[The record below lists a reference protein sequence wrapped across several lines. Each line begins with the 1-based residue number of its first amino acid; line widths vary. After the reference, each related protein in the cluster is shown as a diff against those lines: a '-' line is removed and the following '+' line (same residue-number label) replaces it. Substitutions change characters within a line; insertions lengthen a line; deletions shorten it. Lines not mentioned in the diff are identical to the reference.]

1 METRMSNTEFLIHS
15 LDRDSVC
22 RLLGRLL
29 SFRKKCRWESR
40 KIPRDDFFISFFG

>member
-1 METRMSNTEFLIHS
+1 METRMSNTDFLIHS

-22 RLLGRLL
+22 RRLLGRLL

-40 KIPRDDFFISFFG
+40 KIPRNVFFFL